1 MKDPQDLKDFYDT
14 QVKEGLPGKV
24 YTVSL
29 TREWLTDP
37 DFIAERTKVPP
48 IFL

>member
-1 MKDPQDLKDFYDT
+1 M
-14 QVKEGLPGKV
+14 KEGLPGKV

-48 IFL
+48 VHLSQRPGKLCAD